1 MQRAY
6 AFAALLIT
14 FLLCPALVMANSPQ
28 SGALVLHLDY
38 SDSVRESL
46 STGRITS
53 VMVAGSTAEGKRF
66 TLNTTSATV
75 TANDVVP
82 GKWTIRTFLKMGG
95 TLYAVSEGMDID
107 VPSSPRFETLI
118 PIRPVI
124 LAGSAKLAG
133 QPLHGQISFYPSEF
147 KPGKS
152 WGFAV
157 PFDRE
162 GRFAFPLPQ
171 AGNWDLV
178 VWTTPIT
185 SVAKLHDVA
194 FQESDARREIKI
206 TLPEATVTRQAR

>member
-1 MQRAY
+1 MHRAY
-6 AFAALLIT
+6 AFASLLIAL
-14 FLLCPALVMANSPQ
+14 LLCPALVLADSPQ
-28 SGALVLHLDY
+28 SGVLVLHLDF
-38 SDSVRESL
+38 SDSVRDSL
-46 STGRITS
+46 RAGRITS
-53 VMVAGSTAEGKRF
+53 VMVAGSSAEGKRF
-66 TLNTTSATV
+66 TLNTTGATV

-95 TLYAVSEGMDID
+95 TLYVVSEGMDLD
-107 VPSSPRFETLI
+107 VPSGPRFETLI

-124 LAGSAKLAG
+124 LAGSAKLSG

-157 PFDRE
+157 PFDKE

-171 AGNWDLV
+171 AGNWDLT
-178 VWTTPIT
+178 VWTSPIT

-194 FQESDARREIKI
+194 FQESDALREIKI